1 MTIGT
6 QFKVYGLKEA
16 LNELNRTDRTL
27 RFQIT
32 QDFKTLTNPLVTYIE
47 GQIPY
52 DAPLSGMQRQWVT
65 KNSGFKMFPWDGS
78 AAAQLVR
85 QRVSGK
91 RPYTFAGITRNLSV
105 FYISWAGAAN
115 TVYDMAGR
123 RKKNRLG
130 DSLEQEIGKAS
141 RIMYPAFRRYEPT
154 IQQGM
159 IDIVKKTGDAV
170 NRRLN
175 ITPL

>member
-1 MTIGT
+1 MTIET
-6 QFKVYGLKEA
+6 EFEVYGLKNA
-16 LNELNRTDRTL
+16 LNELNRTNRAL
-27 RFQIT
+27 RFEIT
-32 QDFKTLTNPLVTYIE
+32 RDFKKLTEPLATYIE

-52 DAPLSGMQRQWVT
+52 DAPLSGMGRQWIT
-65 KNSGFKMFPWDGS
+65 KSSGFKMFPWDGG

-91 RPYTFAGITRNLSV
+91 KPSEFAGITRNLSV
-105 FYISWAGAAN
+105 FYVSWAGAAN

-123 RKKNRLG
+123 RNKNRLG

-141 RIMYPAFRRYEPT
+141 RIMYPAFKKYKPE

-159 IDIVKKTGDAV
+159 LDIVKKTADGV

-175 ITPL
+175 VVPR